1 MDHANKK
8 RTLGFI
14 LVNIFLFVS
23 TIIVTYITLNF
34 GTLAGQVDTNVEE
47 SWFYV
52 LTFTVQSNILIGLI
66 AFFCAIYGII
76 SFKKSKPIP
85 KLLLTL
91 DLMATSAGMLTV
103 LTVLLFLA
111 PRRAMQGRSYFD
123 MILGPMFFFHLF
135 NPLLSA
141 FAIVFLAPE
150 TKLTKKDCLFALIP
164 PFLYAI
170 PYVLNVVF
178 LHTWYDFYGF
188 TFGGKNWTVLPVF
201 AVVSLI
207 TFGIATGLAYLH
219 NKQIK

>member
-1 MDHANKK
+1 MDHTNKK
-8 RTLGFI
+8 HALGFI

-47 SWFYV
+47 SWFYI

-76 SFKKSKPIP
+76 NFKKSKPIP

-141 FAIVFLAPE
+141 FAIIFLAPE

-207 TFGIATGLAYLH
+207 TFSIATGLAYLH